1 MPRPVITPSNR
12 GANADVGAVET
23 GAARGADVKRDSN
36 DAGESAVATRGAGG
50 DTGCVRTGVAA

>member
-23 GAARGADVKRDSN
+23 GAASGADEKRDSN
-36 DAGESAVATRGAGG
+36 EAGESAVATRGAGG
-50 DTGCVRTGVAA
+50 TGCARPDADV